1 MRRGKN
7 RLHVTIEG
15 RRLSCVRHP
24 WLGRDS
30 YRTKL
35 LRFGR
40 KLAERG
46 EFDRSCES
54 RAFQALQ
61 ASAYAAHVAVE
72 GGAGPDAPE
81 VRALI
86 ELYDALCDVL
96 FRGNLGLVVEMKRR
110 FVNDCLDDSDVISD
124 GQLALLRAVRSFDPW
139 KGYRFS
145 TYACRSIL
153 RAFGELRER
162 HVRRTRLFA
171 KAAERHR
178 ETQGAERC
186 SSYVDYDATLEDL
199 KSVLVENKA
208 GLSDTEML
216 IINQRV
222 FRPGLRSATL
232 AVVGKMVNLSKERV
246 RQIQDSA
253 IKKLCAAVNT
263 EWAIA
268 RDALATLDAA
278 SDLIDCSDHRASAV
292 ACRLRDLAA

>member
-7 RLHVTIEG
+7 QLQVTIEG

-46 EFDRSCES
+46 DFDRSCES

-61 ASAYAAHVAVE
+61 ASAYAAHVAVD

-86 ELYDALCDVL
+86 DLYDALCDVL

-110 FVNDCLDDSDVISD
+110 TFSDRLDDSDVVSD

-153 RAFGELRER
+153 RAFGDLRER
-162 HVRRTRLFA
+162 HDRRTRLLA
-171 KAAERHR
+171 KTAERHR
-178 ETQGAERC
+178 EAQDAEPR
-186 SSYVDYDATLEDL
+186 SSSLHYDVMLEDL
-199 KSVLVENKA
+199 KRVLVENKA
-208 GLSDTEML
+208 ELSDTEML
-216 IINQRV
+216 IINQRI
-222 FRPGLRSATL
+222 FRPGVRSATL

-246 RQIQDSA
+246 RQIQNSA
-253 IKKLCAAVNT
+253 IKKLCAAVKT

-268 RDALATLDAA
+268 RECLDRLDAA
-278 SDLIDCSDHRASAV
+278 SGLSDGSDHQSSTV